1 MGELKLYEG
10 RNIYYYNSV
19 KNFFRK
25 CECIGSCYVPI
36 SSNLLK
42 TSLRN
47 TSLFVLFELLP
58 TGLVKY
64 VWSFVTTQHEWI
76 NIFLGFFVRTW
87 MEK

>member
-58 TGLVKY
+58 TGLLKHV
-64 VWSFVTTQHEWI
+64 
-76 NIFLGFFVRTW
+76 
-87 MEK
+87 